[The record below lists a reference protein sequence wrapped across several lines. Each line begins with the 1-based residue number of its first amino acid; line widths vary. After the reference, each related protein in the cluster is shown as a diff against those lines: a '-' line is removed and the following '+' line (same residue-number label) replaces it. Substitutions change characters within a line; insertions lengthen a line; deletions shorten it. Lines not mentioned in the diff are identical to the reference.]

1 MNLPNNC
8 QAKIEVWHL
17 VIPKPSE
24 SCITVSV
31 DLSLSF
37 SRKIKKSAQNREMYI
52 ILWVTCH
59 IKTDYM
65 SLMDYSLVLFFWV
78 SINNQRSGF
87 RLPKPKFKTEFWNIA
102 KKRSDLIYWSFVKTS
117 KEKYIFVKYQT
128 EKEILNLKV

>member
-1 MNLPNNC
+1 MNLQNNC
-8 QAKIEVWHL
+8 QVKIEVWHL
-17 VIPKPSE
+17 VILKPSE

-52 ILWVTCH
+52 ILWVTSH

-65 SLMDYSLVLFFWV
+65 SLMDCNQDLFFWV
-78 SINNQRSGF
+78 NINSQRSGF
-87 RLPKPKFKTEFWNIA
+87 RLPKLKFKTEFWNIA
-102 KKRSDLIYWSFVKTS
+102 KKRSDSIYWSFVKTS
-117 KEKYIFVKYQT
+117 KEKYLFLKYQT